1 MASLPES
8 SSFDAG
14 VYQLELTDPVIGG
27 PSGVSNTPLKN
38 LANRT
43 RYLKDH
49 VDALE
54 TSRAPLAS
62 PAFTGT
68 PTAPTAAQGTSNTQL
83 ATTAFVNA
91 EIAADMAA
99 NLATVAPLVNGSAA
113 VGTSGKM
120 AREDHVH
127 PTDTTRAPL
136 ASPAFTGT
144 PTAPTPAAG
153 DNTTK
158 LATTAFVKAAVDS
171 GMAAAATVDVA
182 GIVELATNAEVS
194 AGVDASRAVT
204 PAALKALFSGNQSLA
219 SNGYL
224 KLPGGLILQWGYY
237 TRMTASGQRV
247 TVTFPVAFP
256 NAALSVQMTATN
268 MDSGTY
274 VAVPQ
279 CWFIN
284 TSQFGI
290 QDGDND
296 NTPWDVFWFAIG
308 Y

>member
-8 SSFDAG
+8 STFDAG

-43 RYLKDH
+43 KYLKDH

-54 TSRAPLAS
+54 SSRAPLAS

-68 PTAPTAAQGTSNTQL
+68 PTAPTAAQGTNTTQV

-91 EIAADMAA
+91 EIAADMAG
-99 NLATVAPLVNGSAA
+99 NLATVAPPMNGAAA

-127 PTDTTRAPL
+127 PTDTSRAPL

-144 PTAPTPAAG
+144 PTAPTAAAG
-153 DNTTK
+153 TNTTQV
-158 LATTAFVKAAVDS
+158 ATTAFVKNAVDS
-171 GMAAAATVDVA
+171 NMAAPATVDLA
-182 GIVELATNAEVS
+182 GLIELATNAEVA
-194 AGVDASRAVT
+194 AGADAVRAVT
-204 PAALKALFSGNQSLA
+204 PAALKALFTGNQSLA
-219 SNGYL
+219 TNGYL
-224 KLPGGLILQWGYY
+224 KLPGGMILQWGYY
-237 TRMTASGQRV
+237 SRMTATYQRV
-247 TVTFPVAFP
+247 TVTFPIAFP
-256 NAALSVQMTATN
+256 NGVLSVQMTAAN
-268 MDSGTY
+268 MDSGTAC
-274 VAVPQ
+274 AVPQ
-279 CWFIN
+279 CWFAN
-284 TSQFGI
+284 TVQFGI
-290 QDGDND
+290 MDGDID
-296 NTPWDVFWFAIG
+296 NTPWDVYWFAIG